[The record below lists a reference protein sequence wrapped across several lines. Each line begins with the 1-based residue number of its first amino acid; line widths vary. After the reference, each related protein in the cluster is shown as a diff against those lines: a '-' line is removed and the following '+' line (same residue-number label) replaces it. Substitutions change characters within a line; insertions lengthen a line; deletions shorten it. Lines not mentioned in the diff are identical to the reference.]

1 MGQYEQFENFLT
13 TFFSGTKNCNED
25 IHIAGDFNCN
35 LLDHDTNE
43 KVQDSLNLIYQ
54 NNLISTINHLQE
66 SQ

>member
-13 TFFSGTKNCNED
+13 IFFSGTKNCNKD

-35 LLDHDTNE
+35 LLDHGTNE

-54 NNLISTINHLQE
+54 NNLIPIINNLQE

>member
-1 MGQYEQFENFLT
+1 MGQYEQFLT
-13 TFFSGTKNCNED
+13 TFFSGTKNCNKD